1 MGKYDDILNYKYPN
15 PEIERDFKDKV
26 LREAQ
31 FAPFAALSGYEEAI
45 EEAARLTENK
55 IELDEYEKEEID
67 AKLRYIAS
75 CTAGEVSVGVVYFL
89 ADDKKAGGRYVE
101 KRGKVGRIDEFES
114 ALVFSDGTT
123 VKVDDI
129 CDIVIEANKD

>member
-26 LREAQ
+26 LRAAQ

-55 IELDEYEKEEID
+55 IELDEYEKEVINT
-67 AKLRYIAS
+67 KLRYIVDCS
-75 CTAGEVSVGVVYFL
+75 SEEITVVVVYFL
-89 ADDKKAGGRYVE
+89 ADDKKVGGNYVE
-101 KRGKVGRIDEFES
+101 KRGRVRKIDEFES
-114 ALVFSDGTT
+114 VLVFSDGTT

-129 CDIVIEANKD
+129 YDIEIETK